1 MILSL
6 TLSYW
11 QTIRVCCA
19 NLSLPTLLQQNNT
32 VEAYAHREQIRE
44 AFDKHKAV
52 CWFLQLAFKSAVI
65 RCTWP
70 CCIFAVSKLRS
81 SLTQKLKEGRSD
93 LKRLYLEGIEEWDA
107 EEVKA
112 WLTYNKMEKLG
123 EELHAQAV
131 DGPRLLREGGALV
144 SDDKLRGLFNK
155 RLQEVCTGKIL
166 WCLTSNVQVT

>member
-1 MILSL
+1 VLYPTSRPSL
-6 TLSYW
+6 
-11 QTIRVCCA
+11 A
-19 NLSLPTLLQQNNT
+19 
-32 VEAYAHREQIRE
+32 
-44 AFDKHKAV
+44 
-52 CWFLQLAFKSAVI
+52 
-65 RCTWP
+65 
-70 CCIFAVSKLRS
+70 
-81 SLTQKLKEGRSD
+81 QKLKEGRSD

-155 RLQEVCTGKIL
+155 RLQEVCTGKIK
-166 WCLTSNVQVT
+166 WCLDSNVQVA